1 MPGDDNKLLVTS
13 NTCIRVYDGYTLACK
28 YKGHKNN
35 NSQIRASFSPG
46 AEFIV
51 LRGRARVSGPPS
63 TLSCRRQPDIPGTGE
78 TSIRPTSNSPRSRTS
93 PPSRSSRLTRFD
105 SRGGRRATA
114 GGSGAAAK
122 TQLQPTK
129 AAEALFHGNMT
140 SPNFALVSRPSNE
153 GTTHSRNGSN
163 EDAVKVAES
172 AEVGGEGG
180 DAPGDGGEAEEE
192 AMSPRELARLE
203 GELAFAAG
211 MAIGQIIVT
220 AGYSGE
226 IRIFENVGPPQWI

>member
-1 MPGDDNKLLVTS
+1 MYVRSTVNSFVPSINPIYT
-13 NTCIRVYDGYTLACK
+13 GY
-28 YKGHKNN
+28 
-35 NSQIRASFSPG
+35 
-46 AEFIV
+46 
-51 LRGRARVSGPPS
+51 
-63 TLSCRRQPDIPGTGE
+63 RRDKHSSYEQFAAQQDIATVALFAPDKV
-78 TSIRPTSNSPRSRTS
+78 RQSRTG
-93 PPSRSSRLTRFD
+93 D
-105 SRGGRRATA
+105 AATA
-114 GGSGAAAK
+114 VAAARAAAK

-129 AAEALFHGNMT
+129 AAEALFHGNI
-140 SPNFALVSRPSNE
+140 SPNFTLVSRPSNE
-153 GTTHSRNGSN
+153 GTTHSRNGST
-163 EDAVKVAES
+163 EDAAKVAES